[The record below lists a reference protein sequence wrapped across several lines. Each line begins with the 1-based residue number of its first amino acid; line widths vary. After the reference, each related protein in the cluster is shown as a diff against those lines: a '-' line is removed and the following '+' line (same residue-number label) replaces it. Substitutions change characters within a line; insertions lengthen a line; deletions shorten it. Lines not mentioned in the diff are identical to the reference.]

1 LLHDLE
7 DNPINTRKLMETN
20 RSIKFYYVL
29 TVIMVFAIS
38 FLLKRLDD
46 AFFFQSIAL
55 VIFSILGY
63 FNFSLSNKIKK
74 SKKAFKMPKIRKLLI
89 SQILL
94 LLVVLISQTLVWS
107 GNKHLI
113 AIFIVQVL
121 IVFIFMI
128 SLFWKI
134 DTYSRV

>member
-1 LLHDLE
+1 LLHVLE